1 MMAYINGPT
10 VEQREY
16 AKKQYK
22 SHTVMFF
29 VVLYVVI
36 YYHSGAGLI
45 RQLRSVEIPVGTAS
59 TKFGCRHQKLLHF
72 ESLSRPQ
79 HLQIEKGKH

>member
-1 MMAYINGPT
+1 MMAYTNGPT

-22 SHTVMFF
+22 SHTEMFF

-36 YYHSGAGLI
+36 YYHSGDGLI
-45 RQLRSVEIPVGTAS
+45 RQLRSVEIPVGTVS
-59 TKFGCRHQKLLHF
+59 TKLGAATKNCSTLNPYHDHNTSK
-72 ESLSRPQ
+72 
-79 HLQIEKGKH
+79 